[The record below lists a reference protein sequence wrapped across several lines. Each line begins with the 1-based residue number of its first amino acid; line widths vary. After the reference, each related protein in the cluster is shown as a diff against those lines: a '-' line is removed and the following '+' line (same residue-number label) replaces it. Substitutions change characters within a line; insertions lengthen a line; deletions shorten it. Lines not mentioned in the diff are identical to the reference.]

1 MKPIRFSL
9 SQLFW
14 LTMVIALSLGWWIDR
29 HQLTKRYQ
37 ENTAGLHKTY
47 KDKIGDLENIW
58 GTTSNV
64 VNFFKLKYKSFTS
77 TNKDMLAIADDI
89 NFIIDG
95 VSKAC
100 STQEKIL
107 RSIDVR

>member
-1 MKPIRFSL
+1 MTFRFSL

-14 LTMVIALSLGWWIDR
+14 LTLVIALSLGWWMDR
-29 HQLTKRYQ
+29 HQLSKRYQ
-37 ENTAGLHKTY
+37 DDTAALTNMY
-47 KDKIGDLENIW
+47 KSKLGDLNNIW
-58 GTTSNV
+58 GTTSNYIT
-64 VNFFKLKYKSFTS
+64 FFKLKYKSFTS

-107 RSIDVR
+107 RSIDVK

>member
-1 MKPIRFSL
+1 M
-9 SQLFW
+9 
-14 LTMVIALSLGWWIDR
+14 
-29 HQLTKRYQ
+29 
-37 ENTAGLHKTY
+37 Y
-47 KDKIGDLENIW
+47 KDKIGDL
-58 GTTSNV
+58 GTISGEQLATMLNV
-64 VNFFKLKYKSFTS
+64 FKLKYKSFTS

>member
-1 MKPIRFSL
+1 MTPRFSL
-9 SQLFW
+9 STLFW
-14 LTMVIALSLGWWIDR
+14 LILAIALSLGWWVDR
-29 HQLTKRYQ
+29 QHLTKQYQ
-37 ENTAGLHKTY
+37 DNTAVLHKTY

-58 GTTSNV
+58 GTTRNGV
-64 VNFFKLKYKSFTS
+64 EFFKLKYKSFTS